1 MTYIRKQVTYTY
13 YTGISS
19 TGLWSNDYNDK
30 KVYASE
36 EDANSEISAK
46 QLVGIVTDIY
56 HQH

>member
-1 MTYIRKQVTYTY
+1 MTFIRKEATYTY

-19 TGLWSNDYNDK
+19 TGLWSTDYNER

-36 EDANSEISAK
+36 DDANSEMSAK

-56 HQH
+56 QQH

>member
-36 EDANSEISAK
+36 EDANSEVSTK
-46 QLVGIVTDIY
+46 NLVGIVTDSN
-56 HQH
+56 QQL

>member
-46 QLVGIVTDIY
+46 QLVGIVTDIH

>member
-1 MTYIRKQVTYTY
+1 MTHIRKEQKYTY

-19 TGLWSNDYNDK
+19 TGLWSTDYNDR

-36 EDANSEISAK
+36 EDANAEMSAQ

>member
-1 MTYIRKQVTYTY
+1 MTHIRKEQKYTY

-19 TGLWSNDYNDK
+19 TGLWSNDYNDR

>member
-1 MTYIRKQVTYTY
+1 MTFIRKEAEYTY

-19 TGLWSNDYNDK
+19 AGLWSTDYNER

-36 EDANSEISAK
+36 DDANSEMSAK

-56 HQH
+56 QQH